1 VARLLVVEDDPLIA
15 AFVVKALTK
24 AGHAPDWVTHGN
36 EALVRLSA
44 GGVDLVLLDL
54 GLPDVDGLDVLERC
68 RWRGDDVPVVVITS
82 RSDPHD
88 RDRALK
94 LGVDAYLTKPFA
106 VADLLRTVTA
116 SSSRAAQ
123 G

>member
-1 VARLLVVEDDPLIA
+1 VAKLLVVEDDPPIA
-15 AFVVKALTK
+15 AFVLKALTR
-24 AGHAPDWVTHGN
+24 AGHTPDWVTHGN
-36 EALVRLSA
+36 EALGRLS
-44 GGVDLVLLDL
+44 GGGIDLVLLDL
-54 GLPDVDGLDVLERC
+54 GLPDIDGLDVLERC
-68 RWRGDDVPVVVITS
+68 RWRGDDVPVVVVTA

-88 RDRALK
+88 RARALK

-116 SSSRAAQ
+116 SSSRATQ